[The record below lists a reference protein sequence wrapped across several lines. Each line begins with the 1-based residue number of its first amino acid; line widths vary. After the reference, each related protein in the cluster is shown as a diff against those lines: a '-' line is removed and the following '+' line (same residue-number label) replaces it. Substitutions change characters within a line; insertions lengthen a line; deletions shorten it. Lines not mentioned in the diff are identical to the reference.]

1 MKLVTSQIELHNAL
15 RLVARAVGNGR
26 THAITAGV
34 LLHAA
39 DGILT
44 VTGYDM
50 ELGIT
55 TAISA
60 SVEAHGA
67 TVVPHRLLSD
77 IIGRLDASEAV
88 SLAISGN
95 RLALVSLSGSYSL
108 SVASADDFPA
118 LPVVDAANGI
128 AIDLVGPLAAV
139 MPAAS
144 TDASKQLLQGI
155 HLATGRVEATDGHRL
170 AMCAIDS
177 DAELDVVLPV
187 RCLQQVRQPA
197 TIAID
202 KGQVG
207 IALADGTQI
216 TSRTLDGTYPN
227 VRQLEPA
234 EFAHALTVDRLQ
246 LLHALERV
254 ALIAVNHNSIV
265 KLSTATKILEIT
277 AEADA
282 NSGAESLVTTG
293 TLPDLAINVHYL
305 IDGLKT
311 MGAKSVIL
319 SANTATAPV
328 TLTPD
333 GISSHT
339 YLIMPVQ
346 VRS

>member
-1 MKLVTSQIELHNAL
+1 MKLVTSQTELHNAL

-26 THAITAGV
+26 THPITAGV

-108 SVASADDFPA
+108 SVAHADDFPS

-128 AIDLVGPLAAV
+128 AIDLVAPLAAV

-170 AMCAIDS
+170 AICAIDS
-177 DAELDVVLPV
+177 DAELDLVLPV

-207 IALADGTQI
+207 IVLADGTQI

-227 VRQLEPA
+227 VRQLIPDTYS
-234 EFAHALTVDRLQ
+234 HSITINRVQ
-246 LLHALERV
+246 LLNALQRV
-254 ALIAVNHNSIV
+254 AVIGTNVI
-265 KLSTATKILEIT
+265 KLDVQLKSLTLS
-277 AEADA
+277 AELDA
-282 NSGAESLVTTG
+282 NSGIESLPITG
-293 TLPDLAINVHYL
+293 SLPMLAFNPAYL
-305 IDGLKT
+305 IDGLRAFGSDT
-311 MGAKSVIL
+311 ITIN
-319 SANTATAPV
+319 ANSSTAPV
-328 TLTPD
+328 VLTNPAD
-333 GISSHT
+333 SSQT
-339 YLIMPVQ
+339 YLVMPVQ
-346 VRS
+346 VRA

>member
-1 MKLVTSQIELHNAL
+1 MKLVTSQTELHNAL

-26 THAITAGV
+26 THPITAGV

-50 ELGIT
+50 WLGIT

-108 SVASADDFPA
+108 SVADADDFPA

-144 TDASKQLLQGI
+144 TDASKQLLQSI

-170 AMCAIDS
+170 AICAIDS

-207 IALADGTQI
+207 IVLADGTQI

-227 VRQLEPA
+227 VRQLIPDTYS
-234 EFAHALTVDRLQ
+234 HSITINRVQ
-246 LLHALERV
+246 LLNALQRV
-254 ALIAVNHNSIV
+254 AVIGTNVI
-265 KLSTATKILEIT
+265 KLDVQLKSLTLS
-277 AEADA
+277 AELDA
-282 NSGAESLVTTG
+282 NSGIESLPITG
-293 TLPDLAINVHYL
+293 SLPMLAFNPAYL
-305 IDGLKT
+305 IDGLRAFGSDT
-311 MGAKSVIL
+311 ITIN
-319 SANTATAPV
+319 ANSSTAPV
-328 TLTPD
+328 VLTNPAD
-333 GISSHT
+333 SSLT
-339 YLIMPVQ
+339 YLVMPVQ
-346 VRS
+346 VRA

>member
-108 SVASADDFPA
+108 SVADADDFPS

-170 AMCAIDS
+170 AICAIDS

-207 IALADGTQI
+207 IVLANGTQI

-227 VRQLEPA
+227 VRQLIPDTYS
-234 EFAHALTVDRLQ
+234 HSITINRVQ
-246 LLHALERV
+246 LLNALQRV
-254 ALIAVNHNSIV
+254 AVIGTSVI
-265 KLSTATKILEIT
+265 KLDVQLKSLTLS
-277 AEADA
+277 AELDA
-282 NSGAESLVTTG
+282 NSGIESLPITG
-293 TLPDLAINVHYL
+293 SLPMLAFNPAYL
-305 IDGLKT
+305 IDGLQAFGSDT
-311 MGAKSVIL
+311 ITIN
-319 SANTATAPV
+319 ANSSTAPV
-328 TLTPD
+328 VLTNPAD
-333 GISSHT
+333 SSQT
-339 YLIMPVQ
+339 YLVMPVQ
-346 VRS
+346 VRA

>member
-1 MKLVTSQIELHNAL
+1 MKLVTSQFELHNAL

-77 IIGRLDASEAV
+77 IISRLDASEAV

-118 LPVVDAANGI
+118 LPVVDDANGI

-170 AMCAIDS
+170 AICAIDS

-216 TSRTLDGTYPN
+216 TSRTLEGTYPN
-227 VRQLEPA
+227 VQQLIPT
-234 EFAHALTVDRLQ
+234 EFAHALTVDRVQ
-246 LLHALERV
+246 LLRALERV
-254 ALIAVNHNSIV
+254 AIIAVNHNSVV

-282 NSGAESLVTTG
+282 NSGAESIVTTG
-293 TLPDLAINVHYL
+293 TLPDLAINVTYL

-311 MGAKSVIL
+311 MDAKSVTI
-319 SANTATAPV
+319 SANTTTTPV

-333 GISSHT
+333 GKDGHT
-339 YLIMPVQ
+339 YLVMPVQ
-346 VRS
+346 IRS

>member
-1 MKLVTSQIELHNAL
+1 MKLVTSQFELHNAL

-77 IIGRLDASEAV
+77 IISRLDASEVV

-118 LPVVDAANGI
+118 LPVVDDANGI

-170 AMCAIDS
+170 AICAIDS

-227 VRQLEPA
+227 VRQLVPT

-254 ALIAVNHNSIV
+254 AIIAVNHNSIV

-282 NSGAESLVTTG
+282 NGGAESIVTTG

-311 MGAKSVIL
+311 MGAKSVTI
-319 SANTATAPV
+319 SANTTTTPV

-333 GISSHT
+333 GKDGHT
-339 YLIMPVQ
+339 YLVMPVQ
-346 VRS
+346 IRE

>member
-1 MKLVTSQIELHNAL
+1 MKLVTSQTELHNAL

-170 AMCAIDS
+170 AICAIDS
-177 DAELDVVLPV
+177 DAELDLVLPV

-202 KGQVG
+202 KGQVA

-227 VRQLEPA
+227 VRQLVPI
-234 EFAHALTVDRLQ
+234 EFAYALTVDRLQ

-293 TLPDLAINVHYL
+293 ILPDLAINVHYL

-311 MGAKSVIL
+311 MSVKSVTL

-333 GISSHT
+333 GISGHT

-346 VRS
+346 VKS

>member
-1 MKLVTSQIELHNAL
+1 MKLVTSQTELNSAL

-26 THAITAGV
+26 NHAITAGV
-34 LLHAA
+34 LLSAT
-39 DGILT
+39 DGVLT
-44 VTGYDM
+44 VTAYDL

-88 SLAISGN
+88 SLAVGDG
-95 RLALVSLSGSYSL
+95 RLALVSISGSYSL
-108 SVASADDFPA
+108 SVASAGDFPA

-128 AIDLVGPLAAV
+128 AIDLTGPLAAV

-144 TDASKQLLQGI
+144 TDASKQLLQGV

-170 AMCAIDS
+170 AICAIDS

-187 RCLQQVRQPA
+187 RCLQQVRQSA
-197 TIAID
+197 IIAIS

-216 TSRTLDGTYPN
+216 TSRTLEGTYPD
-227 VRQLEPA
+227 VRQLVPA

-246 LLHALERV
+246 LLRALERV
-254 ALIAVNHNSIV
+254 AIIAVNHNSIV
-265 KLSTATKILEIT
+265 KLSTATKTLQIT

-311 MGAKSVIL
+311 MGAKSVTI

-333 GISSHT
+333 GVSSHT

-346 VRS
+346 VRE

>member
-1 MKLVTSQIELHNAL
+1 MKLVISQSELNNAL
-15 RLVARAVGNGR
+15 RLVARAVGSGR

-77 IIGRLDASEAV
+77 IISRLDASEAV

-118 LPVVDAANGI
+118 LPVVDDANGI

-170 AMCAIDS
+170 AICAIDS

-227 VRQLEPA
+227 VRQLVPT

-254 ALIAVNHNSIV
+254 AIIAVNHNSIV

-311 MGAKSVIL
+311 MGAKSVTI
-319 SANTATAPV
+319 SANTTTTPV

-333 GISSHT
+333 GKDGHT
-339 YLIMPVQ
+339 YLVMPVQ
-346 VRS
+346 IRE

>member
-1 MKLVTSQIELHNAL
+1 
-15 RLVARAVGNGR
+15 
-26 THAITAGV
+26 
-34 LLHAA
+34 
-39 DGILT
+39 
-44 VTGYDM
+44 
-50 ELGIT
+50 
-55 TAISA
+55 
-60 SVEAHGA
+60 
-67 TVVPHRLLSD
+67 VPHRLLSD

-108 SVASADDFPA
+108 SVADADDFPS

-170 AMCAIDS
+170 AICAIDS

-207 IALADGTQI
+207 IVLANGTQI

-227 VRQLEPA
+227 VRQLIPDTYS
-234 EFAHALTVDRLQ
+234 HSITINRVQ
-246 LLHALERV
+246 LLNALQRV
-254 ALIAVNHNSIV
+254 AVIGTSVI
-265 KLSTATKILEIT
+265 KLDVQLKSLTLS
-277 AEADA
+277 AELDA
-282 NSGAESLVTTG
+282 NSGIESLPITG
-293 TLPDLAINVHYL
+293 SLPMLAFNPAYL
-305 IDGLKT
+305 IDGLQAFGSDT
-311 MGAKSVIL
+311 ITIN
-319 SANTATAPV
+319 ANSSTAPV
-328 TLTPD
+328 VLTNPAD
-333 GISSHT
+333 SSQT
-339 YLIMPVQ
+339 YLVMPVQ
-346 VRS
+346 VRA

>member
-1 MKLVTSQIELHNAL
+1 MKVVTSQTELNNAL

-39 DGILT
+39 DGVLT
-44 VTGYDM
+44 VTAYDL

-77 IIGRLDASEAV
+77 IIGRLDASEVV

-95 RLALVSLSGSYSL
+95 RLALVSLGGSYSL
-108 SVASADDFPA
+108 SVAAAGDFPA

-128 AIDLVGPLAAV
+128 AIDLTGPLAAV

-144 TDASKQLLQGI
+144 TEASKQLLQGI
-155 HLATGRVEATDGHRL
+155 HLATGRVEAIDGHRL
-170 AMCAIDS
+170 AICAIDS

-202 KGQVG
+202 GGQVG

-216 TSRTLDGTYPN
+216 TSRTLDGT
-227 VRQLEPA
+227 L
-234 EFAHALTVDRLQ
+234 F
-246 LLHALERV
+246 
-254 ALIAVNHNSIV
+254 
-265 KLSTATKILEIT
+265 
-277 AEADA
+277 
-282 NSGAESLVTTG
+282 
-293 TLPDLAINVHYL
+293 
-305 IDGLKT
+305 
-311 MGAKSVIL
+311 
-319 SANTATAPV
+319 
-328 TLTPD
+328 
-333 GISSHT
+333 
-339 YLIMPVQ
+339 
-346 VRS
+346 